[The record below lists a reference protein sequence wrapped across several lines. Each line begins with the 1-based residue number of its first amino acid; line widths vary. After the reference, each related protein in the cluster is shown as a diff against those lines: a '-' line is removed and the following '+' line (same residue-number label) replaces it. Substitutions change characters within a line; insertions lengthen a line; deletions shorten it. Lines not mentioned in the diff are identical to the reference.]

1 MGQTIHLKLKAN
13 GKEIKGESTQ
23 KSHGREN
30 TIECHSVHVS
40 ANAQLNPSTGLA
52 TGRRT
57 YSPIAVSR
65 IMDAAS
71 PLILQALCQNEK
83 IEATFEFYRPSP
95 TGDSDAGDTTV
106 RPSSSHSKIVSPSR
120 AAPARARCASSR
132 SVTNTS

>member
-30 TIECHSVHVS
+30 TIECHSVRAS

-95 TGDSDAGDTTV
+95 TGDGTTEKYYTIDVKNGRIESVSQADASGGGD
-106 RPSSSHSKIVSPSR
+106 PQ
-120 AAPARARCASSR
+120 
-132 SVTNTS
+132 